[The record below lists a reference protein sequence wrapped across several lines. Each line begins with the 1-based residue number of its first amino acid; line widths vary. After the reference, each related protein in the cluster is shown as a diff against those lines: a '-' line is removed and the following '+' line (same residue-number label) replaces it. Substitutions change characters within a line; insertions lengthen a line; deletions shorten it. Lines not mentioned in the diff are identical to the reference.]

1 MLLVS
6 DNMVSLGNIT
16 MCNYVETRKSISSYN
31 SVYDFFVLA
40 FAIKKLSSCGTLF
53 ESILA
58 WELGIS
64 KTWFLD

>member
-6 DNMVSLGNIT
+6 DKMVSLGSIT
-16 MCNYVETRKSISSYN
+16 MCNYVETRKGISSYN
-31 SVYDFFVLA
+31 LVCNFFVIA

-58 WELGIS
+58 GNETFQKHG
-64 KTWFLD
+64 F